1 LNNQRYIESAKRTA
15 DSLAQSQRK
24 DGSLAGRF
32 DRDWQATVS
41 WSCLTGNAQTS
52 IIWGRLFQITRDQK
66 YLDCVDRINAYLMK
80 GQYLRTRNPNLYGG
94 IAGSD
99 PIHGGYGQFE
109 ILSWAVKFFMDAL
122 MLRIFVDEDRTPVY
136 GK

>member
-1 LNNQRYIESAKRTA
+1 
-15 DSLAQSQRK
+15 
-24 DGSLAGRF
+24 
-32 DRDWQATVS
+32 
-41 WSCLTGNAQTS
+41 
-52 IIWGRLFQITRDQK
+52 
-66 YLDCVDRINAYLMK
+66 MK